1 MPKLSL
7 LLPLLFLLFGA
18 SVAAYA
24 FIQLGDVADFGAGF
38 MPAILGC
45 LLVLLSILDLTT
57 VRLTKRREHFSTSP
71 ATACK
76 VTDKTTAVK
85 KEHRQP
91 SDAKR
96 HEITSV
102 CLVALTVVFY
112 IYFVE
117 LLGFILTTSIIM
129 ASLLALFLSKH
140 KIIAVV
146 AAVGLSSGIYYLFSK
161 VLLVPLPSGSIF

>member
-57 VRLTKRREHFSTSP
+57 VRLTKRRERFSTSLMADQTP
-71 ATACK
+71 AI
-76 VTDKTTAVK
+76 K

-140 KIIAVV
+140 KVIAVV
-146 AAVGLSSGIYYLFSK
+146 AAVGLSSGIYYLFSNI
-161 VLLVPLPSGSIF
+161 LLVPLPSGSIF